1 MIFFLNCFYVSIFS
15 FGLLFEIRIA
25 INQKK
30 MELKYSVLDLATII
44 KGDDVNKTFQKSV
57 RSAQSAEKL
66 GYTRYW
72 FSEHHN
78 FPNVASAST
87 SILIGHIA
95 SQTKTLRVGSG
106 GIMLPNHSTLSV
118 AEQFGTLDGLFP
130 KRIDLGLG
138 RAPGTD
144 MLTATALR
152 GNNFNPNYNFEFHIK
167 ELQKYMS
174 NENSASKVRA
184 IPGEGANV
192 PIYILGSSTD
202 SAFLAAKL
210 GLPYAFAA
218 HFAPSQL
225 EVALEIYREHFQPS
239 EFLDKPY
246 VMVCINIIAAD
257 SVDEAHY
264 LSTSHFQAF
273 VNILTDKRQP
283 LLPPEE
289 TELADISDEV
299 ALHLNRMAAKTFV
312 GDQEILKEK
321 LSQFVKEHNPDEI
334 IVAGNI
340 YDFDKKL
347 KSYEIAS
354 QVIKS
359 L

>member
-1 MIFFLNCFYVSIFS
+1 M
-15 FGLLFEIRIA
+15 A
-25 INQKK
+25 
-30 MELKYSVLDLATII
+30 LKYSILDLATIV
-44 KGDDVNKTFQKSV
+44 KGDDIHITFDKSV
-57 RSAQSAEKL
+57 KSAQLAEKL

-78 FPNVASAST
+78 FPNVASAAT

-95 SQTKTLRVGSG
+95 SQTTTLRVGSG
-106 GIMLPNHSTLSV
+106 GIMLPNHATLSV

-130 KRIDLGLG
+130 GRIDMGLG

-152 GNNFNPNYNFEFHIK
+152 GNNFTPNYNFEFHIR

-174 NENSASKVRA
+174 GENSHSKVRA
-184 IPGEGANV
+184 IPGEGADIPV
-192 PIYILGSSTD
+192 YILGSSTD

-225 EVALEIYREHFQPS
+225 EVAVEIYRQQFQPS
-239 EFLDKPY
+239 EFLDEPY

-273 VNILTDKRQP
+273 VNILTDQRQP

-289 TELADISDEV
+289 TQLGDISDEV
-299 ALHLNRMAAKTFV
+299 AIHLNRMAAKTFV
-312 GDQEILKEK
+312 GDRETLKEK
-321 LSQFVKEHNPDEI
+321 LGQFVKDYQPDEI
-334 IVAGNI
+334 IVSGNI

-347 KSYEIAS
+347 KSYQIAS
-354 QVIKS
+354 EVIQS

>member
-1 MIFFLNCFYVSIFS
+1 M
-15 FGLLFEIRIA
+15 A
-25 INQKK
+25 
-30 MELKYSVLDLATII
+30 LKYSILDLATIV
-44 KGDDVNKTFQKSV
+44 KGDDIHTTFNKSV
-57 RSAQSAEKL
+57 KSAQLSEKL

-78 FPNVASAST
+78 FPNVASAAT

-118 AEQFGTLDGLFP
+118 AEQFGTLDGLYP
-130 KRIDLGLG
+130 SRIDMGLG

-144 MLTATALR
+144 MLTASALR
-152 GNNFNPNYNFEFHIK
+152 GNNFNPNYNFEFHIR

-174 NENSASKVRA
+174 NENSEAKVRA
-184 IPGEGANV
+184 IPGEGADV

-239 EFLDKPY
+239 EFLQEPY
-246 VMVCINIIAAD
+246 VLVCINIIAGET
-257 SVDEAHY
+257 VDEAHY

-273 VNILTDKRQP
+273 VNILTDQRQP
-283 LLPPEE
+283 LSPPDE
-289 TELADISDEV
+289 TELPDISDEV
-299 ALHLNRMAAKTFV
+299 AVHLNRMAAKTFV
-312 GDQEILKEK
+312 GDKETLKENLGK
-321 LSQFVKEHNPDEI
+321 FVKD
-334 IVAGNI
+334 
-340 YDFDKKL
+340 Y
-347 KSYEIAS
+347 
-354 QVIKS
+354 
-359 L
+359 

>member
-1 MIFFLNCFYVSIFS
+1 M
-15 FGLLFEIRIA
+15 A
-25 INQKK
+25 
-30 MELKYSVLDLATII
+30 LKYSILDLATIV
-44 KGDDVNKTFQKSV
+44 KGDGINKTFQKSV
-57 RSAQSAEKL
+57 KSAQHAEKL
-66 GYTRYW
+66 GFTRYW

-78 FPNVASAST
+78 FPNVASAAT
-87 SILIGHIA
+87 SILIGHVA
-95 SQTKTLRVGSG
+95 GQTTTLRVGSG

-130 KRIDLGLG
+130 GRIDLGLG

-144 MLTATALR
+144 GLTASALR

-174 NENSASKVRA
+174 NENSEAKVRA
-184 IPGEGANV
+184 IPGEGADI
-192 PIYILGSSTD
+192 PFYILGSSTD

-239 EFLDKPY
+239 EFLDEPY
-246 VMVCINIIAAD
+246 VMICINIIAAD

-273 VNILTDKRQP
+273 VNILTDQRQP
-283 LLPPEE
+283 LLPPDE
-289 TELADISDEV
+289 TDLANMPDDV
-299 ALHLNRMAAKTFV
+299 AHHLNRMAAKTFV
-312 GDQEILKEK
+312 GDKEILKEK
-321 LSQFVKEHNPDEI
+321 LSKFVKDYRPNEI
-334 IVAGNI
+334 IVSGNI
-340 YDFDKKL
+340 YDFDKKQR
-347 KSYEIAS
+347 SYEIAS

>member
-1 MIFFLNCFYVSIFS
+1 MSI
-15 FGLLFEIRIA
+15 
-25 INQKK
+25 
-30 MELKYSVLDLATII
+30 KYSILDLATIV
-44 KGDDVNKTFQKSV
+44 KGDDINKTFQKSV
-57 RSAQSAEKL
+57 KSAQHAEKL
-66 GYTRYW
+66 GFTRYW

-78 FPNVASAST
+78 FPNVASAAT
-87 SILIGHIA
+87 SILIGHVA
-95 SQTKTLRVGSG
+95 GQTETLRVGSG

-130 KRIDLGLG
+130 GRIDLGLG

-144 MLTATALR
+144 GLTASALR
-152 GNNFNPNYNFEFHIK
+152 GNNFTPNYNFEFHIK

-174 NENSASKVRA
+174 DQNSKAKVRA
-184 IPGEGANV
+184 IPGEGADV
-192 PIYILGSSTD
+192 PLYILGSSTD

-239 EFLDKPY
+239 EFLDEPY
-246 VMVCINIIAAD
+246 VMICINIIAAD

-264 LSTSHFQAF
+264 LSTSHFQVF
-273 VNILTDKRQP
+273 VNILTDQRQP
-283 LLPPEE
+283 LLPPDE
-289 TELADISDEV
+289 TDLANISEDV

-312 GDQEILKEK
+312 GDRETLKEK
-321 LSQFVKEHNPDEI
+321 LSKFVKDYKPNEI
-334 IVAGNI
+334 IVSGNI
-340 YDFDKKL
+340 YDFEAKQ
-347 KSYEIAS
+347 KSYGIAADI
-354 QVIKS
+354 IKS

>member
-1 MIFFLNCFYVSIFS
+1 MSI
-15 FGLLFEIRIA
+15 
-25 INQKK
+25 
-30 MELKYSVLDLATII
+30 KYSILDLATIV
-44 KGDDVNKTFQKSV
+44 KGDDINKTFQKSV
-57 RSAQSAEKL
+57 KSAKHAEKL
-66 GYTRYW
+66 GFTRYW

-78 FPNVASAST
+78 FPNVASAAT
-87 SILIGHIA
+87 SILIGHVA
-95 SQTKTLRVGSG
+95 GQTETLRVGSG

-118 AEQFGTLDGLFP
+118 AEQFGTLDGLYP
-130 KRIDLGLG
+130 GRIDLGLG

-144 MLTATALR
+144 GLTASALR

-174 NENSASKVRA
+174 DSNSESKVRA
-184 IPGEGANV
+184 IPGEGADV
-192 PIYILGSSTD
+192 PLYILGSSTD

-210 GLPYAFAA
+210 GMPYAFAA

-239 EFLDKPY
+239 DFLDEPY
-246 VMVCINIIAAD
+246 VMVCINIIGAD

-273 VNILTDKRQP
+273 VNILTDQRQP

-289 TELADISDEV
+289 TDLANMSDEV
-299 ALHLNRMAAKTFV
+299 SLHLNRMAAKTFV
-312 GDQEILKEK
+312 GDREVLKEK
-321 LSQFVKEHNPDEI
+321 LTKFVKDFRPNEI
-334 IVAGNI
+334 IVSGNI
-340 YDFDKKL
+340 YDFEAKQ
-347 KSYEIAS
+347 KSYGIAADI
-354 QVIKS
+354 IKS

>member
-1 MIFFLNCFYVSIFS
+1 MTDKISNYFSHYCNGLFFELNNC
-15 FGLLFEIRIA
+15 
-25 INQKK
+25 INFII
-30 MELKYSVLDLATII
+30 MALKYSILDLATIV
-44 KGDDVNKTFQKSV
+44 KGDDINKTFQKSV
-57 RSAQSAEKL
+57 KSAQQAEKL
-66 GYTRYW
+66 GFTRYW

-78 FPNVASAST
+78 FPNVASAAT
-87 SILIGHIA
+87 SILIGHVA
-95 SQTKTLRVGSG
+95 GQTTTLRVGSG

-118 AEQFGTLDGLFP
+118 AEQFGTLDGLYP
-130 KRIDLGLG
+130 SRIDLGLG

-144 MLTATALR
+144 GLTASALR

-174 NENSASKVRA
+174 KENAEAKVRA
-184 IPGEGANV
+184 IPGEGADV
-192 PIYILGSSTD
+192 PFYILGSSTD

-239 EFLDKPY
+239 EFLDDPY
-246 VMVCINIIAAD
+246 VMICINIIAAD

-264 LSTSHFQAF
+264 LSTSHFQVF
-273 VNILTDKRQP
+273 VNILTDQRQP
-283 LLPPEE
+283 LLPPDE
-289 TELADISDEV
+289 TDLANMGDDV
-299 ALHLNRMAAKTFV
+299 ALHLNRMVAKTFV
-312 GDQEILKEK
+312 GDKETLKEK
-321 LSQFVKEHNPDEI
+321 LSKFVKDYKPNEI
-334 IVAGNI
+334 IVSGNI
-340 YDFDKKL
+340 YDFEKKQ

-354 QVIKS
+354 EVIKS

>member
-1 MIFFLNCFYVSIFS
+1 MFFELN
-15 FGLLFEIRIA
+15 IRINFRIMA
-25 INQKK
+25 
-30 MELKYSVLDLATII
+30 LKYSILDLATIV
-44 KGDDVNKTFQKSV
+44 KGDDINKTFQKSV
-57 RSAQSAEKL
+57 KSAQHAEQL
-66 GYTRYW
+66 GFTRYW

-95 SQTKTLRVGSG
+95 SQTTTLRVGSG

-130 KRIDLGLG
+130 GRIDLGLG

-167 ELQKYMS
+167 ELQKYLS
-174 NENSASKVRA
+174 NENAEAKVRA
-184 IPGEGANV
+184 IPGEGADV
-192 PIYILGSSTD
+192 PLYILGSSTD

-225 EVALEIYREHFQPS
+225 EVALEIYGEHFQPS
-239 EFLDKPY
+239 EFLDEPY
-246 VMVCINIIAAD
+246 VMICINIIAAD

-273 VNILTDKRQP
+273 VNILTDQRQP
-283 LLPPEE
+283 LLPPDE

-312 GDQEILKEK
+312 GDKETLKEK
-321 LSQFVKEHNPDEI
+321 LTKFKKDYKPDEI
-334 IVAGNI
+334 IVSGNI
-340 YDFDKKL
+340 FDFDKKQR
-347 KSYEIAS
+347 SYEIAS
-354 QVIKS
+354 EVIKS

>member
-1 MIFFLNCFYVSIFS
+1 M
-15 FGLLFEIRIA
+15 A
-25 INQKK
+25 
-30 MELKYSVLDLATII
+30 LKYSILDLATIV
-44 KGDDVNKTFQKSV
+44 KGDNINKTFQKSV
-57 RSAQSAEKL
+57 KSAQHAEKL
-66 GYTRYW
+66 GFNRYW

-130 KRIDLGLG
+130 DRIDLGLG

-152 GNNFNPNYNFEFHIK
+152 GNNFTPNYNFEFHIK

-174 NENSASKVRA
+174 KENAEAKVRA
-184 IPGEGANV
+184 IPGEGADV
-192 PIYILGSSTD
+192 PLYILGSSTD

-239 EFLDKPY
+239 DVLDEPY
-246 VMVCINIIAAD
+246 VMVCINVIAAD

-264 LSTSHFQAF
+264 LSTSHFQVF
-273 VNILTDKRQP
+273 VNILTDQRQP
-283 LLPPEE
+283 LLPPDE
-289 TELADISDEV
+289 TDLANMSDEV
-299 ALHLNRMAAKTFV
+299 ALHLNRMASKTFV
-312 GDQEILKEK
+312 GDKETLKEK
-321 LSQFVKEHNPDEI
+321 LSKFVKDYKPDEI
-334 IVAGNI
+334 IVSGNI
-340 YDFDKKL
+340 YDFDKKQR
-347 KSYEIAS
+347 SYEIAS
-354 QVIKS
+354 EVIKS

>member
-1 MIFFLNCFYVSIFS
+1 M
-15 FGLLFEIRIA
+15 A
-25 INQKK
+25 
-30 MELKYSVLDLATII
+30 LKYSILDLATIV
-44 KGDDVNKTFQKSV
+44 KGDDIHATFNKSV
-57 RSAQSAEKL
+57 RSAQLAEKL

-78 FPNVASAST
+78 FPNVASAAT

-95 SQTKTLRVGSG
+95 SQTTTLRVGSG

-118 AEQFGTLDGLFP
+118 AEQFGTLDGLYP
-130 KRIDLGLG
+130 GRIDMGFG

-152 GNNFNPNYNFEFHIK
+152 GNNFNPNYNFEYHIS
-167 ELQKYMS
+167 ELQKFLS
-174 NENSASKVRA
+174 RENSESKVRA
-184 IPGEGANV
+184 IPGEGADV

-239 EFLDKPY
+239 EFLDEPY
-246 VMVCINIIAAD
+246 VLVCINIIAGD
-257 SVDEAHY
+257 TVDEAHY

-273 VNILTDKRQP
+273 VNILTDQRQP
-283 LLPPEE
+283 LLPPDE
-289 TELADISDEV
+289 TQLGDISDEV
-299 ALHLNRMAAKTFV
+299 AIHLNRMAAKTFV
-312 GDQEILKEK
+312 GDRVTLTEK
-321 LSQFVKEHNPDEI
+321 LGQFVKDYQPDEV
-334 IVAGNI
+334 IVSGNI
-340 YDFDKKL
+340 YDFEKKQR
-347 KSYEIAS
+347 SYEIAS
-354 QVIKS
+354 EVLKK

>member
-1 MIFFLNCFYVSIFS
+1 M
-15 FGLLFEIRIA
+15 A
-25 INQKK
+25 I
-30 MELKYSVLDLATII
+30 KYSILDLATIV
-44 KGDDVNKTFQKSV
+44 KGDDINTTFEKSV
-57 RSAQSAEKL
+57 KSAQLAEKL
-66 GYTRYW
+66 GFTRYW

-95 SQTKTLRVGSG
+95 SQTQSIRVGSG

-130 KRIDLGLG
+130 GRIDLGLG

-152 GNNFNPNYNFEFHIK
+152 GNNFTPNYNFEFHIR

-174 NENSASKVRA
+174 EENSGSKVRA
-184 IPGEGANV
+184 IPGEGADV

-210 GLPYAFAA
+210 GMPYAFAA

-239 EFLDKPY
+239 EFLDEPY
-246 VMVCINIIAAD
+246 VMVCINIIAGET
-257 SVDEAHY
+257 VDEAHY

-273 VNILTDKRQP
+273 VNILTDQRQP

-299 ALHLNRMAAKTFV
+299 AVHLNRMAAKTFV
-312 GDQEILKEK
+312 GDAETLNEK
-321 LSQFVKEHNPDEI
+321 LGKFAKDYRPDEI
-334 IVAGNI
+334 IVSGNI
-340 YDFDKKL
+340 YDFEKKL
-347 KSYEIAS
+347 RSYEIAS
-354 QVIKS
+354 EVLKK

>member
-1 MIFFLNCFYVSIFS
+1 MSI
-15 FGLLFEIRIA
+15 
-25 INQKK
+25 
-30 MELKYSVLDLATII
+30 KYSILDLATIV
-44 KGDDVNKTFQKSV
+44 KGDDINKTFQKSV
-57 RSAQSAEKL
+57 QSAQQAEKL
-66 GYTRYW
+66 GFTRYW

-78 FPNVASAST
+78 FPNVASAAT
-87 SILIGHIA
+87 SILIGHVA
-95 SQTKTLRVGSG
+95 GQTTTLRVGSG

-130 KRIDLGLG
+130 GRIDLGLG

-144 MLTATALR
+144 GLTASALR
-152 GNNFNPNYNFEFHIK
+152 GNNYNPNYNFEFHIK

-174 NENSASKVRA
+174 NENSDATVRA

-192 PIYILGSSTD
+192 PFYILGSSTD

-239 EFLDKPY
+239 DYLDDPY

-273 VNILTDKRQP
+273 VNILTDQRQP
-283 LLPPEE
+283 LLPPDE
-289 TELADISDEV
+289 TDLANMPDDV
-299 ALHLNRMAAKTFV
+299 AHHLNRMATKTFV
-312 GDQEILKEK
+312 GDKEILKEK
-321 LSQFVKEHNPDEI
+321 LSKFVKDYRPNEI
-334 IVAGNI
+334 IVSGNI
-340 YDFDKKL
+340 YDFDKKQR
-347 KSYEIAS
+347 SYEIAS

>member
-1 MIFFLNCFYVSIFS
+1 M
-15 FGLLFEIRIA
+15 A
-25 INQKK
+25 
-30 MELKYSVLDLATII
+30 LKYSILDLATIV
-44 KGDDVNKTFQKSV
+44 KGDDIHTTFNKSV
-57 RSAQSAEKL
+57 RSAQLAEKL

-95 SQTKTLRVGSG
+95 SKTNTLRVGSG

-118 AEQFGTLDGLFP
+118 AEQFGTLDGLYP
-130 KRIDLGLG
+130 GRIDMGLG

-152 GNNFNPNYNFEFHIK
+152 GNNFNPNYNFKFHIR

-174 NENSASKVRA
+174 DKNSEAKVRA
-184 IPGEGANV
+184 IPGEGADV

-239 EFLDKPY
+239 EFLERPY
-246 VMVCINIIAAD
+246 VLVCINIIAGET
-257 SVDEAHY
+257 VDEAHY

-273 VNILTDKRQP
+273 ANILTDQRQP
-283 LLPPEE
+283 LLPPDE
-289 TELADISDEV
+289 TQLGDISDEV
-299 ALHLNRMAAKTFV
+299 AVHLNRMAAKTFV
-312 GDQEILKEK
+312 GDRETLKEK
-321 LSQFVKEHNPDEI
+321 LGQFMKDYKPDEI
-334 IVAGNI
+334 IVSGNI
-340 YDFDKKL
+340 YDFEKKQ

-354 QVIKS
+354 EVLKK

>member
-1 MIFFLNCFYVSIFS
+1 M
-15 FGLLFEIRIA
+15 A
-25 INQKK
+25 I
-30 MELKYSVLDLATII
+30 KYSILDLATIV
-44 KGDDVNKTFQKSV
+44 KGDDINTTFEKSV
-57 RSAQSAEKL
+57 KSAQLAEKL
-66 GYTRYW
+66 GFTRYW

-95 SQTKTLRVGSG
+95 SQTQSIRVGSG

-130 KRIDLGLG
+130 GRIDLGLG

-152 GNNFNPNYNFEFHIK
+152 GNNFTPNYNFEFHIR

-174 NENSASKVRA
+174 EENSGSKVRA
-184 IPGEGANV
+184 IPGEGADV

-210 GLPYAFAA
+210 GMPYAFAA

-239 EFLDKPY
+239 EFLDEPY
-246 VMVCINIIAAD
+246 VMVCINIIAGET
-257 SVDEAHY
+257 VDEAHY

-273 VNILTDKRQP
+273 VNILTDQRQP

-299 ALHLNRMAAKTFV
+299 AVHLNRMAAKTFV
-312 GDQEILKEK
+312 GDAETLKEK
-321 LSQFVKEHNPDEI
+321 LGKFAKDYRPDEI
-334 IVAGNI
+334 IVSGNI
-340 YDFDKKL
+340 YDFEKKL
-347 KSYEIAS
+347 RSYEIAS
-354 QVIKS
+354 EVLKKTIKKS
-359 L
+359 QT

>member
-1 MIFFLNCFYVSIFS
+1 M
-15 FGLLFEIRIA
+15 A
-25 INQKK
+25 
-30 MELKYSVLDLATII
+30 LKYSLLDLATVV
-44 KGDDVNKTFQKSV
+44 KGDDIHTTFNKSV
-57 RSAQSAEKL
+57 KSAQLAEKL

-95 SQTKTLRVGSG
+95 SQTTTLRVGSG

-130 KRIDLGLG
+130 GRIDLGLG

-167 ELQKYMS
+167 ELQKYLS
-174 NENSASKVRA
+174 KDNAEAKVRA
-184 IPGEGANV
+184 IPGEGADV
-192 PIYILGSSTD
+192 PLYILGSSTD

-239 EFLDKPY
+239 EFLDEPY

-273 VNILTDKRQP
+273 VNILTDQRQQ
-283 LLPPEE
+283 LSPPDE

-299 ALHLNRMAAKTFV
+299 AVHLNRMAAKTFV
-312 GDQEILKEK
+312 GDKETLKEK
-321 LSQFVKEHNPDEI
+321 LGKFVKDYKPDEI
-334 IVAGNI
+334 IVSGNI
-340 YDFDKKL
+340 YDFDKKQ

-354 QVIKS
+354 EVIKS

>member
-1 MIFFLNCFYVSIFS
+1 MS
-15 FGLLFEIRIA
+15 
-25 INQKK
+25 
-30 MELKYSVLDLATII
+30 LKYSILDLATIV
-44 KGDDVNKTFQKSV
+44 KNDDIQITFQKSV
-57 RSAQSAEKL
+57 KAAQHAEKL

-78 FPNVASAST
+78 FPNVASAAT
-87 SILIGHIA
+87 SVLIGHIA
-95 SQTKTLRVGSG
+95 GQTDTLRVGSG

-130 KRIDLGLG
+130 GRIDLGLG

-144 MLTATALR
+144 MQTAAALR
-152 GNNFNPNYNFEFHIK
+152 GNNLNPNYNFEFHIR
-167 ELQKYMS
+167 ELQKYLS
-174 NENSASKVRA
+174 KENADAKVRA
-184 IPGEGANV
+184 IPGEGADV
-192 PIYILGSSTD
+192 PLYILGSSTD

-246 VMVCINIIAAD
+246 VMICINIIAAD

-273 VNILTDKRQP
+273 VNILTDQRQP

-289 TELADISDEV
+289 TELSEISNEV
-299 ALHLNRMAAKTFV
+299 AVHLNRMASKTFV
-312 GDQEILKEK
+312 GDRETLKEK
-321 LSQFVKEHNPDEI
+321 LGNFMKEFRPDEI
-334 IVAGNI
+334 IVSGNI
-340 YDFDKKL
+340 YDFDQKL
-347 KSYEIAS
+347 RSYEIAS
-354 QVIKS
+354 EVLKT

>member
-1 MIFFLNCFYVSIFS
+1 M
-15 FGLLFEIRIA
+15 A
-25 INQKK
+25 
-30 MELKYSVLDLATII
+30 LKYSILDLATIV
-44 KGDDVNKTFQKSV
+44 KGDDIHTTFNKSV
-57 RSAQSAEKL
+57 RSAQLAEKL

-95 SQTKTLRVGSG
+95 SKTNTLRVGSG

-118 AEQFGTLDGLFP
+118 AEQFGTLDGLYP
-130 KRIDLGLG
+130 GRIDMGLG

-144 MLTATALR
+144 MLTASALR
-152 GNNFNPNYNFEFHIK
+152 GNNFNPNYNFEFHIR

-174 NENSASKVRA
+174 NENSEAKVRA
-184 IPGEGANV
+184 IPGEGADV

-239 EFLDKPY
+239 EFLQEPY
-246 VMVCINIIAAD
+246 VLVCVNIIAGET
-257 SVDEAHY
+257 VDEAHY

-273 VNILTDKRQP
+273 VNILTDQRQP
-283 LLPPEE
+283 LSPPDE
-289 TELADISDEV
+289 TELADISNEV
-299 ALHLNRMAAKTFV
+299 AVHLNRMAAKTFV
-312 GDQEILKEK
+312 GDKETLKEK
-321 LSQFVKEHNPDEI
+321 LGKFVKDYKPDEI
-334 IVAGNI
+334 IVSGNI
-340 YDFDKKL
+340 YDFDKKQR
-347 KSYEIAS
+347 SYEIAS
-354 QVIKS
+354 EVIKS

>member
-1 MIFFLNCFYVSIFS
+1 M
-15 FGLLFEIRIA
+15 A
-25 INQKK
+25 I
-30 MELKYSVLDLATII
+30 KYSILDLATIV
-44 KGDDVNKTFQKSV
+44 KGDDINTTFEKSV
-57 RSAQSAEKL
+57 KSAQLAEKL
-66 GYTRYW
+66 GFTRYW

-95 SQTKTLRVGSG
+95 SQTQSIRVGSG

-130 KRIDLGLG
+130 GRIDLGLG

-152 GNNFNPNYNFEFHIK
+152 GNNFTPNYNFEFHIR

-174 NENSASKVRA
+174 EENSGSKVRA
-184 IPGEGANV
+184 IPGEGADV
-192 PIYILGSSTD
+192 PFYILGSSTD

-210 GLPYAFAA
+210 GMPYAFAA

-239 EFLDKPY
+239 EFLDEPY
-246 VMVCINIIAAD
+246 VMVCINIIAGET
-257 SVDEAHY
+257 VDEAHY

-273 VNILTDKRQP
+273 VNILTDQRQP

-299 ALHLNRMAAKTFV
+299 AVHLNRMAAKTFV
-312 GDQEILKEK
+312 GDAETLKEK
-321 LSQFVKEHNPDEI
+321 LGKFAKDYRPDEI
-334 IVAGNI
+334 IVSGNI
-340 YDFDKKL
+340 YDFEKKIEIVRNCFRSFKKTIK
-347 KSYEIAS
+347 KS
-354 QVIKS
+354 QT
-359 L
+359 